1 MMTEKAEQL
10 APIYSEEHPY
20 GVALTRDGEVMLTPK
35 RNDLVFP
42 NEQLAEAVAA
52 DFSAPKAANDESGEA
67 DDSENAENAPQR
79 RNNQKA
85 GTLKK
90 LAYTAIDQVEEAR
103 SIIIESMIAYLH
115 TDTICYMSEDP
126 ELQQFERKHWQPII
140 DWTEETFTCKL
151 EIFEGIMPGDQ
162 SEEAA
167 ENIAFKL
174 EGYNN
179 WQLAA
184 LMDLGAGFSS
194 LLLAIAVIE
203 GRLDVAQAFEC
214 SIADELYQN
223 EKWGIDEE
231 AEAKR
236 EKLKAELLETQKFLQ
251 LL

>member
-1 MMTEKAEQL
+1 MQSS
-10 APIYSEEHPY
+10 PILTEEHPY
-20 GVALTRDGEVMLTPK
+20 GVALVRDGEVMVTPK

-42 NEQLAEAVAA
+42 NEQMAETI
-52 DFSAPKAANDESGEA
+52 
-67 DDSENAENAPQR
+67 AENFTV
-79 RNNQKA
+79 NSM
-85 GTLKK
+85 KK

-115 TDTICYMSEDP
+115 TDTICYISDDP
-126 ELQQFERKHWQPII
+126 ELQQFERKYWQPII
-140 DWTEETFTCKL
+140 DWAEETFACKL

-167 ENIAFKL
+167 ENVSFKL
-174 EGYNN
+174 ESYSN

-194 LLLAIAVIE
+194 LLLALAVIE
-203 GRLDVAQAFEC
+203 GRIDVEQAFEC
-214 SIADELYQN
+214 AICDELYQN
-223 EKWGIDEE
+223 DKWGTDEE

-236 EKLKAELLETQKFLQ
+236 GKLKAELLETEKFLH